1 MMKHYRE
8 KSQDSSIGKT
18 FRKGFRTGVLW
29 NSDVFFGLVLLV
41 VTFLAYQ
48 PAWQGTLLW
57 DDEAHITKPEL
68 RSWIGL
74 TRIWT
79 ELGATQQYYPL
90 SHSVFW
96 LEHRL
101 YGDEPLGYH
110 LLNILLHALSA
121 FLLYRILRRLTIPG
135 AWLAAAIFALH
146 PIEVES
152 VAWIS
157 ELKNCLSGVFFFGA
171 ILSYLQFDQKRTL
184 KSYLGSFGLFS
195 LGLISKTAIAPM
207 PAVMLIILW
216 WRRGTAARFMW
227 KKDLLPL
234 LPFFLAGVSFG
245 LFTTWVER
253 RFIIADENINFHYSF
268 IERCVIAGRAF
279 WFYLDKLIDPSNLTF
294 FYRRWEVSQ
303 SVGRHYLFPTGVVLL
318 TVILWFFRR
327 CSKAPFAA
335 LLYFVAMLF
344 PALGFFNVYPF
355 RYSFVADHFQ
365 YLAGIG
371 PLALASAGLSSAQS
385 RMGRRFALATRLL
398 PVMLIAVLA
407 TLTWKQCGMYA
418 DKEILYRTTIKK
430 NPECWLACN
439 NLGLEYQHAER
450 FDEAIACYR
459 KAIEIN
465 PTSWGSYFNLG
476 DVLMQTGRISEAI
489 TQFQKALD
497 EKPDYAEAQVSLGIA
512 LARTGKVTEAIAH
525 YRKALDLN
533 PRFIPAFLN
542 LGMIA
547 LKSGQ
552 ASDAAVYFRKALEL
566 KPVDFTILN
575 NLCGIFLQIGQSDDA
590 INAAS
595 QAMDLAKACGRRDVE
610 QEIGRNIEEMRRAA
624 ALSKGKMQG
633 MKN

>member
-1 MMKHYRE
+1 MKHYRE